1 MADSKGKLYIEKRKH
16 RRISKQY
23 DVRYKLMPKDM
34 TIQNS
39 KIDGKSRDIS
49 MGGIRIEGPLVGQ
62 EGDVIRL
69 EMDKLEGGDHVVIFA
84 EIRWIRK
91 ETSAEGQLG
100 LQFLA
105 LREEDVEIIKQ
116 IIADSEQDK

>member
-1 MADSKGKLYIEKRKH
+1 MADIKGKLYIEKRKH
-16 RRISKQY
+16 RRVAKEY

-34 TIQNS
+34 SIQNS
-39 KIDGKSRDIS
+39 KLDGKSRDIS
-49 MGGIRIEGPLVGQ
+49 MGGIRIEGRLVGK

-69 EMDKLEGGDHVVIFA
+69 ELDKTEGGDHIVVFA

-91 ETSAEGQLG
+91 EKDNEGQLG

-105 LREEDVEIIKQ
+105 LREEDIEIIKQ
-116 IIADSEQDK
+116 IISDSEQE

>member
-1 MADSKGKLYIEKRKH
+1 MADSTGKLYIEKRKH
-16 RRISKQY
+16 RRIARQY

-34 TIQNS
+34 AMQNS

-49 MGGIRIEGPLVGQ
+49 MGGIRIEGQLVGN

-69 EMDKLEGGDHVVIFA
+69 ELDNVEGSDHIVIFA

-91 ETSAEGQLG
+91 ETSELGQLG

-116 IIADSEQDK
+116 IIADSER